1 MIFYM
6 QFYIKGSTWREPQI
20 SKKYLSQSRN
30 VFLGILRGPS
40 GPRRAPG
47 ANHFLRQFFH
57 LLSLDSKLYFL
68 AQLFFGRKSFSTKEQ
83 GCTLACLKLHRYAIA
98 SPQQLFQIMQQFLHG
113 LILSFFPLRFQLL
126 EIFSLDK
133 TSKLFRKFLGRPTLK
148 ELLQKCEVC

>member
-20 SKKYLSQSRN
+20 SKKYLSQTRN

-47 ANHFLRQFFH
+47 ANHFLHQFFH

-68 AQLFFGRKSFSTKEQ
+68 SQLFFGRKSSVLSFSTKQ
-83 GCTLACLKLHRYAIA
+83 SSCTLACFKTPSLCYCKSTIA
-98 SPQQLFQIMQQFLHG
+98 LPNHATIFTCPLFL
-113 LILSFFPLRFQLL
+113 LRFQLL
-126 EIFSLDK
+126 EIFWIKRVKCSGN
-133 TSKLFRKFLGRPTLK
+133 FLGSRH
-148 ELLQKCEVC
+148 

>member
-1 MIFYM
+1 MIFDM
-6 QFYIKGSTWREPQI
+6 QFYIKGSPWREPQI

-68 AQLFFGRKSFSTKEQ
+68 TQLLFGRKSFTTKQQ
-83 GCTLACLKLHRYAIA
+83 GCTPACLKLHRYAIA

-113 LILSFFPLRFQLL
+113 LILSFFPSD
-126 EIFSLDK
+126 FSCWKYFLWIK
-133 TSKLFRKFLGRPTLK
+133 RVNCSGNFLGGRH
-148 ELLQKCEVC
+148 

>member
-1 MIFYM
+1 M
-6 QFYIKGSTWREPQI
+6 
-20 SKKYLSQSRN
+20 KYLSQSRN

-57 LLSLDSKLYFL
+57 LLSLDSKLYIL
-68 AQLFFGRKSFSTKEQ
+68 TQLFFGRKSSVLSFSTKQQ
-83 GCTLACLKLHRYAIA
+83 GCTPACLKLHRYAIA
-98 SPQQLFQIMQQFLHG
+98 SPQQLFQIMQQS
-113 LILSFFPLRFQLL
+113 IFFSPQ
-126 EIFSLDK
+126 ISAAGNILDK